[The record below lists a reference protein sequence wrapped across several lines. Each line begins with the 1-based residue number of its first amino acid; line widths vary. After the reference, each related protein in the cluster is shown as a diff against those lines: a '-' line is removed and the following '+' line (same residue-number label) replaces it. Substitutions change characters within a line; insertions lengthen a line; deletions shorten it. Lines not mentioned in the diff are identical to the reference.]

1 MKPRQPIPPKA
12 TFEGLPFER
21 FVKTM
26 RALIHVP
33 KKELDE
39 ILEKEK
45 AEKRME
51 RFLTKP
57 R

>member
-1 MKPRQPIPPKA
+1 VKPRQPIPPKA